1 MERVPLI
8 TVETTFCL
16 GSELPP
22 ERRILIV
29 HPDLSVPPKGWKE
42 RTEPVTVL
50 RPDGRELETT
60 AQISLSHINIS
71 DPTATIDQRWRV
83 TVFFY
88 GMTRDDVPDGSKI
101 LVSHETRN
109 SLLPTTVA

>member
-1 MERVPLI
+1 MERVSLI
-8 TVETTFCL
+8 TVERTFCL
-16 GSELPP
+16 GTDLPP

-29 HPDLSVPPKGWKE
+29 RPDLSVPPKGWKE

-50 RPDGRELETT
+50 RPDGRKIETT

-71 DPTATIDQRWRV
+71 DPAASIDQRWRV

-88 GMTRDDVPDGSKI
+88 GMTQDDVPDGSKI
-101 LVSHETRN
+101 LVSYETRDA
-109 SLLPTTVA
+109 LLPTTGV